1 MTPRAAEA
9 CAGITLAVAALAAQ
23 PELRVDGTRVNAHL
37 QALSAFG
44 RNPGG
49 GVSRIAYSDADLE
62 GRSYATGLMRA
73 AGLEVSID
81 VAGNLVGRRT
91 GRDPSLR
98 PLVMGSHIDSV
109 PQGGNYDGQVGSMAA
124 IEVAQTLA
132 ARGITLRHP
141 LEVIIFQNE
150 EGGTIGSRAI
160 ATGLSAEDLA
170 LVPNGATSVRDGITR
185 IGGDPDRLAAGVRK
199 PGSIAAYLELH
210 IEQGG
215 ILDAAGTNVGVV
227 EGIVGIRW
235 WDVTIEG
242 FANHA
247 GTTPMGRRRD
257 ALLAAARYVEAVNRV
272 ATSTPGNQVAT
283 VGKIQASPGAYNVI
297 PGKVTTTLEIRD
309 LDAAKVDRLFALVQD
324 EVRRIEQ
331 TTGTTFSF
339 TPTSISEPAPTD
351 ARIRGAIDDSA
362 KGLGLTTRSMPS
374 GAGHDAQEMALLGP
388 VGMIFVPS
396 VGGISHSPRELTH
409 PHDITN
415 GTNVLLQT
423 LVRLDE
429 LLSR

>member
-1 MTPRAAEA
+1 MTPRAAGA
-9 CAGITLAVAALAAQ
+9 CAGITLAVAVLAAQ

-109 PQGGNYDGQVGSMAA
+109 PQGGNYDGQVGSMGA

-150 EGGTIGSRAI
+150 EGGTVGSRAI
-160 ATGLSAEDLA
+160 TAGLSADDLA

-283 VGKIQASPGAYNVI
+283 VGRIQASPGAYNVI
-297 PGKVTTTLEIRD
+297 AGKVTTTLEIRD

-331 TTGTTFSF
+331 ATGTTFSF
-339 TPTSISEPAPTD
+339 APTSISEPAPTD
-351 ARIRGAIDDSA
+351 ARIRQAIEDSA

-415 GTNVLLQT
+415 GVNVLLQT